1 MNINEILKCLNCGS
15 CVKGCPQY
23 QKYQK
28 ETKSPRGKIR
38 KIQYCYEHGKMID
51 LKEFD
56 DCIGC
61 DKCQNVCPAG
71 IEFKKYFD
79 KKNLTEIFKNGRD

>member
-1 MNINEILKCLNCGS
+1 MNINELLKCLNCGS

-38 KIQYCYEHGKMID
+38 NIKYCYENKKKID
-51 LKEFD
+51 FEEYEE
-56 DCIGC
+56 CQNC
-61 DKCQNVCPAG
+61 DKCKNICPANIDF
-71 IEFKKYFD
+71 IEYFKRE
-79 KKNLTEIFKNGRD
+79 NLEEMFKNVRN